1 MPLLISVIV
10 FLVFTAL
17 LYIGKLEEV
26 SYSFL
31 AAATALLGLVLHG
44 FDRLK
49 ELDLKNLRI
58 VLGELEETKKELF
71 VREEKLKAIAIPLAH
86 IVALTSASEGR
97 MSSKETWSA
106 KRKWYKK
113 KLEDLMSSL
122 DFTTDEEKEAK
133 KFIEKYDEI
142 DRLFADREDLK
153 TTDSDYDKVRERI
166 ERLSNE
172 LTELMRQDLKE

>member
-1 MPLLISVIV
+1 MPLLISIIL

-17 LYIGKLEEV
+17 LYIGKLDEL

-31 AAATALLGLVLHG
+31 VTATALLGLVLHG

-58 VLGELEETKKELF
+58 VLNELEETKKELF

-86 IVALTSASEGR
+86 IVALTSVSEGR

-113 KLEDLMSSL
+113 KLEDLMLSL

-133 KFIEKYDEI
+133 KFIEIYDEI
-142 DRLFADREDLK
+142 DRLFTDREDLK
-153 TTDSDYDKVRERI
+153 TTDADYDEVMRELK
-166 ERLSNE
+166 RLNNE
-172 LTELMRQDLKE
+172 LTELMRQDSKE